1 MKFLR
6 FFTLLALA
14 SSLFVACDEEY
25 TTYSDAEYVIFA
37 DTMSIN
43 MVTPDEEYFT
53 VALSSTVA
61 RDYDRTFG
69 VEVVD
74 EGSNAVEGK
83 HFQLLSNSV
92 TIPAGKLATEVKI
105 KGLYDNIEPTDS
117 LGFTLRLIN
126 PEALDWELY
135 KENKQTKVVMYKAC
149 PFDVNNFSGW
159 CVVTSLL
166 LRSYPGDNAGYQRL
180 IQTSVHPSVPNTV
193 ILHDCFYNGYDLTIT
208 FDPSNAANPLVT
220 MDKDQLLSDEASV
233 FGQILGDNHILTT
246 HSSYYPSYFNSCQRF
261 VELWN
266 EVYVEDLGEM
276 IGTVG
281 HFYSILEWVSDEVA
295 ADLKKQGM

>member
-69 VEVVD
+69 IEVVD

-117 LGFTLRLIN
+117 LGFTLQLVMR
-126 PEALDWELY
+126 DELKWDLY
-135 KENKQTKVVMYKAC
+135 PKSNRTKVVMYKSC
-149 PFDVNNFSGW
+149 PFDINDWGGTIEKPRY
-159 CVVTSLL
+159 CLLTSLL
-166 LRSYPGDNAGYQRL
+166 LYSYPGTNMTYQRL
-180 IQTSVHPSVPNTV
+180 VRCYKHKT
-193 ILHDCFYNGYDLTIT
+193 
-208 FDPSNAANPLVT
+208 
-220 MDKDQLLSDEASV
+220 
-233 FGQILGDNHILTT
+233 
-246 HSSYYPSYFNSCQRF
+246 R
-261 VELWN
+261 
-266 EVYVEDLGEM
+266 
-276 IGTVG
+276 
-281 HFYSILEWVSDEVA
+281 
-295 ADLKKQGM
+295 

>member
-6 FFTLLALA
+6 FFTLLALV

-83 HFQLLSNSV
+83 HFQVL
-92 TIPAGKLATEVKI
+92 
-105 KGLYDNIEPTDS
+105 
-117 LGFTLRLIN
+117 
-126 PEALDWELY
+126 
-135 KENKQTKVVMYKAC
+135 
-149 PFDVNNFSGW
+149 
-159 CVVTSLL
+159 
-166 LRSYPGDNAGYQRL
+166 
-180 IQTSVHPSVPNTV
+180 
-193 ILHDCFYNGYDLTIT
+193 
-208 FDPSNAANPLVT
+208 
-220 MDKDQLLSDEASV
+220 
-233 FGQILGDNHILTT
+233 
-246 HSSYYPSYFNSCQRF
+246 
-261 VELWN
+261 
-266 EVYVEDLGEM
+266 
-276 IGTVG
+276 
-281 HFYSILEWVSDEVA
+281 
-295 ADLKKQGM
+295 